1 MEKFDFSGWAT
12 RANLKC
18 SDGRIIMKDA
28 FKHNDGQTVPLVWNH
43 QHNEATNVLGHA
55 LLKNLDDGVY
65 AYCRFNDSEPAKH
78 AKTLVEHGDIKA
90 LSIFANRLRQ
100 DGANVMHGD
109 IREVSLVLAGANPG
123 AFIESILRHGE
134 ESDEEA
140 VIYTGEE
147 IALAHAE
154 SDEEPAE
161 EVVEE
166 TAEEQT
172 NEEEETSAEETV
184 TEEADGEIN
193 HSEEAAVSE
202 KTIGDVIR
210 NFDEDEKKV
219 VSYLISQAL
228 AGADDTKEN
237 QNGNEDNKEE
247 TEMKQNA
254 FDQSNQTNENV
265 LTHSAMNE
273 IIAEAK
279 RTGSLKD
286 ACLAHGITNLTE
298 LFPTEHVINKTP
310 QFMGKD
316 TGWVKNVM
324 NGVHRVPFSRIKALF
339 ANISEEDARAKG
351 YIKGKQKKEEVFA
364 LLKRTTSPQTVYK
377 LQKLDR
383 DDIIDITTIDIV
395 AFLKTEMRM
404 KLEEELARAFLI
416 GDGRELDAEEKIKT
430 DHIRPIW
437 TDDELY
443 AIHSVVEVGENAT
456 MAAIAEEFMDQAV
469 RAREDYEGSGSV
481 TYYMSEGLLT
491 ACLLLKDKNGRR
503 IYKDV
508 NEVATAIMAKE
519 IVPVP
524 LFKNKTRVDGEGK
537 TRTLLAIGVNLDDY
551 HVGADKGGE
560 VNMFD
565 DFDLDFNKYEYLIE
579 TRCSGS
585 LMKPKSA
592 IVLETVSAE
601 G

>member
-154 SDEEPAE
+154 SDEESAE

-166 TAEEQT
+166 TTEEQT